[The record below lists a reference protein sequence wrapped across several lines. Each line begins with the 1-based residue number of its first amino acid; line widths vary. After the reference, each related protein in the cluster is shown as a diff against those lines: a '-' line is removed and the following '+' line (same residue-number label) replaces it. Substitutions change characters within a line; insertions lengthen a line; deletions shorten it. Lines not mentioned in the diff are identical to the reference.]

1 MMTTMLFPLKEA
13 KVELHHVTEWVEDE
27 IKGLRLCRI
36 PEKLR
41 LTLNE
46 IAQRNAQSAAG
57 SEIRFRMIGE
67 RVEVG
72 LWWEPHLE
80 TPITTMAALVIGS
93 LQAEIFYL
101 HTGYN
106 KIVIKKYERRPEI
119 EGIHPQNSYDRELY
133 RLVLPY
139 QGKVYLSSV
148 EGEVEPPYSLS
159 VPGKG
164 YLAYGSSITHGASA
178 WSPTGTYA
186 FRLAQLL
193 GSELRNFGLA
203 GGAKLEPQL
212 ADYLIELEGWDIAT
226 IELGINVVYDW
237 TAEVFRQAVNI
248 FLERLAAGLG
258 ERKLFVT
265 DMFWFAM
272 DAAGDPKSDLF
283 RDIVQQAVLKRNHP
297 GIIGIPGRDL
307 LDPENQTHDLVHP
320 SQAGMEQIA
329 QRLYSA
335 ISVHL

>member
-1 MMTTMLFPLKEA
+1 MLYPLKEP
-13 KVELHHVTEWVEDE
+13 KVELHHVTEGVEDE

-46 IAQRNAQSAAG
+46 FAQRNAQSAAG
-57 SEIRFRMIGE
+57 SEIRFRMIGDRAE
-67 RVEVG
+67 IG

-80 TPITTMAALVIGS
+80 TPITTMAALVIGE
-93 LQAEIFYL
+93 LQAEIYYL
-101 HTGYN
+101 QTGYN
-106 KIVIKKYERRPEI
+106 RIVIKRYELLPELEMI
-119 EGIHPQNSYDRELY
+119 LPQKAYDRELY

-139 QGKVYLSSV
+139 QGKVYLSSI
-148 EGEVEPPYSLS
+148 EGEVEPPYRLK
-159 VPGKG
+159 VPGKS

-193 GSELRNFGLA
+193 GLELRNFGLA
-203 GGAKLEPQL
+203 GGAKLEPQM
-212 ADYLIELEGWDIAT
+212 ADYLMELEGWEIAT
-226 IELGINVVYDW
+226 VELGINVVYDW
-237 TAEVFRQAVNI
+237 TAEAFRDAVDI
-248 FLERLAAGLG
+248 FLDRLVAGLG
-258 ERKLFVT
+258 ERKVFVT

-272 DAAGDPKSDLF
+272 DASGDTKSNLF
-283 RDIVQQAVLKRNHP
+283 RAIVQQAVSMRNHP
-297 GIIGIPGRDL
+297 GMIGIPGRDL
-307 LDPENQTHDLVHP
+307 LEPENQTLDLVHP

-329 QRLYSA
+329 QRLYAA